1 MTSDDTIIYK
11 LSILWFIQIL
21 YNSRRPLPLSL
32 FPPAFSELPTQLSL
46 FSLEVQEVF
55 SCCFERSDLQPTSM
69 VVIRLKD
76 YISA

>member
-1 MTSDDTIIYK
+1 MASNDTILYK

-21 YNSRRPLPLSL
+21 YNNRRPLPLSV
-32 FPPAFSELPTQLSL
+32 FPPAFSELPTELL
-46 FSLEVQEVF
+46 FFPLEVQEVF
-55 SCCFERSDLQPTSM
+55 SCCFERSDLQPASM